1 MRIVGMI
8 PSRMASTRLPGK
20 PLLELCGKPMVQHVW
35 EAAKRANRLDA
46 VVVAT
51 PDIEIYTVVQA
62 FGGEAVLTADTH
74 RSGTDRLAEA
84 VQTLDADAV
93 VNIQGDEP
101 LVLPALIDAVAAPL
115 AEDPSVQMVSLCCP
129 ALEHEINEPSVV
141 KTVVG
146 RDGYAL
152 YFSRAPIPYVRD
164 ASGGVFARK
173 HIGIYGYTRETLLR
187 LASLPPSP
195 LEITESLE
203 QLRALENGIRIRMVD
218 VDAAP
223 VGVDTP
229 EDLERARALM
239 ERQG

>member
-8 PSRMASTRLPGK
+8 PSRMASSRLPGK
-20 PLLELCGKPMVQHVW
+20 PLLDLCGKPMVQHVW
-35 EAAKRANRLDA
+35 EAAMRASRLDQ

-51 PDIEIYTVVQA
+51 PDREIVRAVQA
-62 FGGEAVLTADTH
+62 FGGDAVLTADTH

-84 VQTLDADAV
+84 VVQLDADAV

-101 LVLPALIDAVAAPL
+101 LVLPGLIDAVAAPL
-115 AEDPSVQMVSLCCP
+115 AEPLVQMVSLCCP
-129 ALEHEINEPSVV
+129 AQEHEINEPSVV
-141 KTVVG
+141 KAVVG
-146 RDGYAL
+146 SDGYAL

-164 ASGGVFARK
+164 ASAGVIPRK
-173 HIGIYGYTRETLLR
+173 HIGIYGYTREVLLR
-187 LASLPPSP
+187 LASLAPSP

-223 VGVDTP
+223 VGVDTAD
-229 EDLERARALM
+229 DLARARAML
-239 ERQG
+239 EQQG